1 MFKQALNFC
10 VANRSEEISKSVEE
24 KYKNKDMTQF
34 WKEVRLKQCRSKK
47 AGIIDGKTND
57 EDILDIFTNKF
68 LPDDSSSVNNDEK
81 LLLERIKSIWS
92 SKKKFYPKISLVTL
106 RNLIKKL
113 SNGAGQDG
121 IHSVFLKQ
129 ASDDFLENVAHFINS
144 CYCHFI
150 FPSNLLKGDINPTI
164 KDLKGNSTD
173 SSNYRPVMQSSC
185 LLKIIELHLLSI
197 LDEMIFFNFRQYGF
211 RKGCSTTDACWVLKE
226 TIHKYMRKKGMA
238 YVNFID
244 LSKAFDKVDHFLL
257 GQQLLDRNLPPD
269 IVLIVM
275 QYLRNQSARVCWN
288 KMYSTEKPVNKG
300 VRQGGI
306 LSPFLF
312 KLYIDDLIT
321 RISSKDI
328 GCRLGFL
335 RMNIIAYADDLA
347 LLADS
352 RENLSQL
359 YNILRSGLENLRLTL
374 NKNKS
379 VCMFFNSSPS
389 NINEV
394 KLGEDTLSV
403 VENCRYLGHYVS
415 YNFSDA
421 VDVNF
426 RLSTFYSKFN
436 SVFRNF
442 SGVSLTTLIFLFNSY
457 CLPDYGLSV
466 WHIKEL
472 INKQAF
478 KSFEVGYS
486 NALKK
491 IVGAPRYS
499 SSHVTADIC
508 NQLLLKHH
516 IALLQVRYIKKCMY
530 SDCEVFKLCH
540 SYLKQ
545 GYLHES
551 VASYFKDV
559 YSVDIYE
566 NDLEILKSRVIWVQK
581 HEYRRGICPFYN
593 Q

>member
-1 MFKQALNFC
+1 MKILYQWL
-10 VANRSEEISKSVEE
+10 RI
-24 KYKNKDMTQF
+24 
-34 WKEVRLKQCRSKK
+34 
-47 AGIIDGKTND
+47 AGI
-57 EDILDIFTNKF
+57 
-68 LPDDSSSVNNDEK
+68 
-81 LLLERIKSIWS
+81 
-92 SKKKFYPKISLVTL
+92 
-106 RNLIKKL
+106 
-113 SNGAGQDG
+113 
-121 IHSVFLKQ
+121 
-129 ASDDFLENVAHFINS
+129 
-144 CYCHFI
+144 
-150 FPSNLLKGDINPTI
+150 
-164 KDLKGNSTD
+164 
-173 SSNYRPVMQSSC
+173 
-185 LLKIIELHLLSI
+185 
-197 LDEMIFFNFRQYGF
+197 
-211 RKGCSTTDACWVLKE
+211 
-226 TIHKYMRKKGMA
+226 
-238 YVNFID
+238 
-244 LSKAFDKVDHFLL
+244 
-257 GQQLLDRNLPPD
+257 
-269 IVLIVM
+269 
-275 QYLRNQSARVCWN
+275 
-288 KMYSTEKPVNKG
+288 
-300 VRQGGI
+300 
-306 LSPFLF
+306 
-312 KLYIDDLIT
+312 
-321 RISSKDI
+321 
-328 GCRLGFL
+328 
-335 RMNIIAYADDLA
+335 
-347 LLADS
+347 
-352 RENLSQL
+352 
-359 YNILRSGLENLRLTL
+359 
-374 NKNKS
+374 
-379 VCMFFNSSPS
+379 
-389 NINEV
+389 
-394 KLGEDTLSV
+394 
-403 VENCRYLGHYVS
+403 LGHYVS

-442 SGVSLTTLIFLFNSY
+442 SGVPLTTLIFLFNSY

-516 IALLQVRYIKKCMY
+516 IALLQVRYIKRCMY

-566 NDLEILKSRVIWVQK
+566 NELEILKSLVIWVQK